1 MIGDSTPARPALL
14 AMPCRLALLKR
25 SSHHQEFMEPSL
37 FKYIL
42 TYSKRDQILLVIL
55 SLATLPLIYVT
66 LELPK
71 KIINL
76 LEGTAYPETL
86 LGYPLDRLDFLMLL
100 SFAFLLVVLCSG
112 GMKYLLNVY
121 RGSLGEHLLRRL
133 RFELYQRILRF
144 PMPHFKRVSSGE
156 LIPMIT
162 AETEPLGEFIG
173 ESFTL
178 PVFQGGTLLTYLFFI
193 FQQDM
198 FLGLAAIALYPFQL
212 YVIPQLQKRVNQ
224 LSKERVATAR
234 NLSGRIGETISGINE
249 VHANDTSHY
258 ERAHISQRLGRI
270 YLIRFDIFKRKFFIK
285 FLNNFIAQLTP
296 FFFYSVGGY
305 FVLRGD
311 LSIGSMVA
319 VLVAYKDLSGPWK
332 ELLNYYQRME
342 DIRVKYSQV
351 IQQFNP
357 HHLLDTEIIDE
368 RPDKLELPGN
378 EIHANNIR
386 YSEDGLYFSIDGA
399 SFRLPINQH
408 CAAVGLGNSGKE
420 ELAFLIARLISPG
433 SGSMTIGEQKMEDL
447 PEAITGHRIGYIGP
461 AVFMFNG
468 TVYDNVCYALKHRP
482 ITVNDG
488 QNEKE
493 ILHERDL
500 AERSGNSPDRIEDDW
515 IDYQALGLKDG
526 AELNAQILHIL
537 QKVELDEEIYQ
548 FGLLTRV
555 QQADHEDLA
564 ERIMEAR
571 GQLRDRFGEPEFQ
584 RLVEPFDHEKYNLNM
599 TVSENLL
606 FGTVYDESVNVEQL
620 IDRPVIQNVLI
631 EFGLNDVFLNAGLQI
646 AEIML
651 DLFSDVEHD
660 SELFEQFSFIEAD
673 DLPEFNKLLRLSRQD
688 GVDNLPGEDRR
699 RLISL
704 PFKLIVARHRLGL
717 ITKPIQQSILEARA
731 KIREIAQSED
741 LGIEFFDESSYNSRI
756 SIQDNILFGK
766 LAYGQA
772 HAQQKINAQ
781 IADVVNSLNLR
792 GDIIEEGLRYEVGV
806 AGGRLSS
813 IQRQKLGLARVL
825 LKAPD
830 LLVVNEALSSFD
842 PASERRLIDNV
853 RKVMAE
859 RGILWVL
866 GRVQLAERF
875 DTVLVMERGKLL
887 DKGSYEEMCAS
898 NEHFQHLL
906 DTA

>member
-1 MIGDSTPARPALL
+1 
-14 AMPCRLALLKR
+14 
-25 SSHHQEFMEPSL
+25 MEQSL

-42 TYSKRDQILLVIL
+42 THSKRDQVLLVML
-55 SLATLPLIYVT
+55 SLASLPLVYIT

-71 KIINL
+71 QIINL
-76 LEGTAYPETL
+76 LEGMEAPETIF
-86 LGYPLDRLDFLMLL
+86 GFEVDRLSFLMVL
-100 SFAFLLVVLCSG
+100 SFGFLLVVLCSG
-112 GMKYLLNVY
+112 MLKYVLNVY

-133 RFELYQRILRF
+133 RYELYQRILLF

-193 FQQDM
+193 FQQDPL
-198 FLGLAAIALYPFQL
+198 LGMAAVALYPFQL
-212 YVIPQLQKRVNQ
+212 YVIPKLQKRVNELGKQ
-224 LSKERVATAR
+224 RVATTR

-249 VHANDTSHY
+249 IHANDTSLY

-270 YLIRFDIFKRKFFIK
+270 YLIRFDIYKRKFFIK

-332 ELLNYYQRME
+332 ELLRYYQRLE
-342 DIRVKYSQV
+342 DVRIKYGQV

-357 HHLLDTEIIDE
+357 ANLIDGNLLDQ
-368 RPDKLELPGN
+368 RPETTELPSR
-378 EIHANNIR
+378 EIQASNLR
-386 YSEDGLYFSIDGA
+386 YSEDGLYFSIDGT
-399 SFRLPINQH
+399 SFRFPLDQH

-420 ELAFLIARLISPG
+420 ELAFLMARLINPS
-433 SGSMTIGEQKMEDL
+433 SGNLSVGEQRMESL
-447 PEAITGHRIGYIGP
+447 PEAIIGQRIGYVGP

-468 TVYDNVCYALKHRP
+468 SVYDNVCYALKHQP
-482 ITVNDG
+482 VSTDAPADDKNI
-488 QNEKE
+488 E
-493 ILHERDL
+493 HERQL
-500 AERSGNSPDRIEDDW
+500 ARRSGNSPDRYDDDW
-515 IDYQALGLKDG
+515 INYAALGYDG
-526 AELNAQILHIL
+526 DEQLNQQILDIL
-537 QKVELDEEIYQ
+537 KLVEMDEEIYQ
-548 FGLLTRV
+548 FGLLSHV
-555 QQADHEDLA
+555 QQDDHEDLV

-571 GQLRDRFGEPEFQ
+571 RQLRDRFREPDIKK
-584 RLVEPFDHEKYNLNM
+584 LVEPFDHEKYNLNM
-599 TVSENLL
+599 TVTENLL
-606 FGTVYDESVNVEQL
+606 FGTVYDDSVNVDQLLQRPEILEILVENGL
-620 IDRPVIQNVLI
+620 ID
-631 EFGLNDVFLNAGLQI
+631 EFLGAGLQI

-651 DLFSDVEHD
+651 DLFSDVEPD

-673 DLPEFNKLLRLSRQD
+673 DLPEFNKLLQQSRQS
-688 GVDNLPGEDRR
+688 GADNLSNDDRR

-717 ITKPIQQSILEARA
+717 ITDDIQQKILRARA
-731 KIREIAQSED
+731 KIREVAQQHD
-741 LGIEFFDESSYNSRI
+741 LGIEFFDESHYNPRI

-772 HAQQKINAQ
+772 NAQQKVNGL
-781 IADVVNSLNLR
+781 IADVVNSLHLR
-792 GDIIEEGLRYEVGV
+792 NDIIEAGLRYEVGV
-806 AGGRLSS
+806 AGGRLSA

-825 LKAPD
+825 LKQPD
-830 LLVVNEALSSFD
+830 LLVINEALSSLD
-842 PASERRLIDNV
+842 PSSERRLIENV
-853 RKVMAE
+853 KQVMGD

-866 GRVQLAERF
+866 GRVQLAEQF
-875 DTVLVMERGKLL
+875 DSVMVMERGKLL
-887 DKGSYEEMCAS
+887 DQGSFEEMQQN
-898 NEHFQHLL
+898 NEHFQQLL
-906 DTA
+906 ASA